1 MRVAALLLLVR
12 YLREASDDAGSLER
26 PFEAVASIE
35 ASVAPARRH
44 RFEAQRA
51 AFEHGLQPIDA
62 AIALFQALGPTEAVA
77 RAVAHAELFEAAFA
91 AWCIVDQPELLASGS
106 ALRAAKIG
114 PRSAVPKDRMS
125 DADEFV
131 LLAER
136 YEDLP
141 VLKSNRARG
150 LEARYA
156 DADKLVEED
165 AVVRVASA
173 FRHELEAAL
182 RIRLKVRYRITTH
195 FPRRLVAEANGDRVW
210 GPTKSTTAREL
221 VPGCGSPIQCRARA
235 GRPESARS

>member
-1 MRVAALLLLVR
+1 
-12 YLREASDDAGSLER
+12 
-26 PFEAVASIE
+26 
-35 ASVAPARRH
+35 
-44 RFEAQRA
+44 
-51 AFEHGLQPIDA
+51 
-62 AIALFQALGPTEAVA
+62 
-77 RAVAHAELFEAAFA
+77 
-91 AWCIVDQPELLASGS
+91 
-106 ALRAAKIG
+106 
-114 PRSAVPKDRMS
+114 MS

-235 GRPESARS
+235 GRPKSARS